1 MEKKYTIYGNPVSHS
16 KSPQMHNA
24 GFSYLKDNSVYTK
37 THLENGEDIKE
48 NFLNNNISGANITV
62 PYKEIAFTQAD
73 EVEGLAVQIGAV
85 NTYIKKDNK
94 VIGYNTDA
102 PGFMKAIEEFGEL
115 KNVIIL
121 GAGGTAKAIAVA
133 FAKEDIKTTILNRS
147 ASRLEFFEDINCKVY
162 TWDDFKTSK
171 YDLVVNATSAG
182 LKDEE
187 YPVPLDILLD
197 ILSNSTYAI
206 DCIYGKMTPF
216 LQKAQENNL
225 IYKDGEDMLLYQGV
239 IAFELFLGI
248 KADKYLIEE
257 MRKGLKQ
264 NDIDEIMSI

>member
-1 MEKKYTIYGNPVSHS
+1 MEKQYTIYGNPVSHS

-24 GFSYLKDNSVYTK
+24 GFRYLKNDSIYKK
-37 THLENGEDIKE
+37 THIEDGNNIRQ
-48 NFLNNNISGANITV
+48 NFILNNISGANITV
-62 PYKEIAFTQAD
+62 PYKEVAFEQAD

-94 VIGYNTDA
+94 IIAYNTDA
-102 PGFMKAIEEFGEL
+102 PGFMKAIEEFGDISSA
-115 KNVIIL
+115 IIL

-133 FAKEDIKTTILNRS
+133 FAKENIKTTILNRS
-147 ASRLEFFEDINCKVY
+147 SSKLDFFKDINCETY
-162 TWDDFKTSK
+162 TWEDFKPSQ
-171 YDLVVNATSAG
+171 YDIVINATSAG

-239 IAFELFLGI
+239 IAFELFTGI
-248 KADKYLIEE
+248 KADKYIIDE
-257 MRKGLKQ
+257 MRKGLKE
-264 NDIDEIMSI
+264 N